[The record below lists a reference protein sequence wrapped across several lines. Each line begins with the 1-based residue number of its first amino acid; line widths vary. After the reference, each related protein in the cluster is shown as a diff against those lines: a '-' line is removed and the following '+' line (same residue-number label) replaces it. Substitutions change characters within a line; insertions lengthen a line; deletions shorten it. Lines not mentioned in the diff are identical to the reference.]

1 MNDISP
7 TSGLIESNFDVERVR
22 QDFPILSRK
31 IHGKPLVYLDNGASA
46 QKPQVVINAM
56 TEVLEEQ
63 YTNVHRGA
71 HYLSQTLTDRYE
83 GVRVT
88 IAHLLNAPHEDNVV
102 ITRNAQNQS
111 ILLLLLMEARPYAPV
126 MV

>member
-31 IHGKPLVYLDNGASA
+31 IHGKPLVYLDNGAAA

-71 HYLSQTLTDRYE
+71 HY
-83 GVRVT
+83 
-88 IAHLLNAPHEDNVV
+88 
-102 ITRNAQNQS
+102 
-111 ILLLLLMEARPYAPV
+111 
-126 MV
+126 